1 MRLSPVLHAAMWMM
15 GTLVS
20 FSMVGIATRHLT
32 DGGLPVFQILF
43 LRAAVGLVILTPI
56 VMWCGWQTVRT
67 RQWPLHLVRNTVH
80 YGASYAWYFGIAAL
94 PLANVFA
101 IEFTAPIW
109 VAVLAVVIL
118 REKLSLTRA
127 TAIGAGLIGVL
138 IILRPGF
145 ESFSTA
151 SLVVLASA
159 LGFAC
164 AHIATKGL
172 TRNNS
177 VLKVLFWMALMQFP
191 MGIGPAI
198 AVWTPIEG
206 IAWFWVSAVGV
217 SAVSAH
223 FCLTRALSL
232 ADASVVVPMDF
243 LRIPLIAVVGLLV
256 FGEAIDGWVI
266 VGAVVI
272 FAGLY
277 YNVRRE
283 HHSATA

>member
-1 MRLSPVLHAAMWMM
+1 MM

-20 FSMVGIATRHLT
+20 FSMVGVATRHLT

-43 LRAAVGLVILTPI
+43 LRATVGLIVVTPI
-56 VMWCGWQTVRT
+56 VMWGGWQTILT
-67 RQWPLHLVRNTVH
+67 RQWRLHLVRNTLH
-80 YGASYAWYFGIAAL
+80 FGASYAWYFGIAVL

-109 VAVLAVVIL
+109 VAVLAVIIL
-118 REKLSLTRA
+118 REKLNWARA

-145 ESFSTA
+145 ESFSVA

-206 IAWFWVSAVGV
+206 IAWFWAAAVGV

-256 FGEAIDGWVI
+256 FGEAIDSWVI
-266 VGAVVI
+266 AGAAII

-283 HHSATA
+283 HREAIT